1 MPYNHPE
8 ERLRMIIRSLPT
20 LLLGGLLSLQAWALD
35 EGIDYTVLST
45 PQPTETGDKIEV
57 LEVFMYSCPHCF
69 HLEPTLDK
77 WQETKPANVEF
88 RRMPAVFGPRPDLQA
103 RAFYAAELLG
113 VEDKFTLAMFDTLHV
128 KKQKVTD
135 ENAVVAVAEGAG
147 IDGAEFRK
155 ALDSFFVNMKV
166 NRARDATKNY
176 GIDGV
181 PAIVV
186 NGKYRTSPAQAT
198 GREGM
203 VKVIDHLI
211 AREASGS

>member
-1 MPYNHPE
+1 
-8 ERLRMIIRSLPT
+8 MIIRSLPT
-20 LLLGGLLSLQAWALD
+20 LLLGGLLSLQAWAFD

-57 LEVFMYSCPHCF
+57 LEVFMYTCPHCF

-181 PAIVV
+181 PAVVV

>member
-1 MPYNHPE
+1 
-8 ERLRMIIRSLPT
+8 MIIRSLPT

-35 EGIDYTVLST
+35 EGIDYTFLST

-57 LEVFMYSCPHCF
+57 LEVFMYTCPHCF

>member
-1 MPYNHPE
+1 
-8 ERLRMIIRSLPT
+8 MIIRSLPT

-45 PQPTETGDKIEV
+45 PQPTETGEKIEV
-57 LEVFMYSCPHCF
+57 LEVFMYTCPHCF

-181 PAIVV
+181 PAVVV

>member
-1 MPYNHPE
+1 
-8 ERLRMIIRSLPT
+8 MIIRSLPT

-57 LEVFMYSCPHCF
+57 LEVFMYTCPHCF

-181 PAIVV
+181 PAVVV

>member
-1 MPYNHPE
+1 
-8 ERLRMIIRSLPT
+8 MIIRSLPT

-77 WQETKPANVEF
+77 WQDTKPANVEF

>member
-1 MPYNHPE
+1 
-8 ERLRMIIRSLPT
+8 
-20 LLLGGLLSLQAWALD
+20 
-35 EGIDYTVLST
+35 
-45 PQPTETGDKIEV
+45 
-57 LEVFMYSCPHCF
+57 
-69 HLEPTLDK
+69 
-77 WQETKPANVEF
+77 VEF

>member
-1 MPYNHPE
+1 
-8 ERLRMIIRSLPT
+8 MIIRSLPT

-57 LEVFMYSCPHCF
+57 LEVFMYTCPHCF